1 MKNIVGVKF
10 KKEGKIYTFH
20 AADLP
25 LKQDDLVVV
34 STENGPAV
42 GTVVREVQA
51 VPAEQ
56 LTANLKNVIRLAS
69 DEDLNTCESNRRLER
84 EAMQFC
90 TRRIAERQ
98 LPMKL
103 IDVECLFDQTKVVFY
118 FTAENRV
125 DFRDLVKDLV
135 QKFRTRIELRQ
146 IGARQ
151 EARIVKGLG
160 ICGREVCCATLLQSL
175 DRVSVKMAKEQNM
188 SLNPEK
194 ISGLCGRLMCCLGY
208 EYDGYVDM
216 KRDMPKCGKL
226 VQTPEGRGKVI
237 RQSALQGEVVV
248 YLESGKEQT
257 FKVGDVQRTT
267 DCPRCAE
274 QRDAHPAGGGV
285 RKRHERSPGPPVK
298 EK

>member
-1 MKNIVGVKF
+1 
-10 KKEGKIYTFH
+10 
-20 AADLP
+20 
-25 LKQDDLVVV
+25 
-34 STENGPAV
+34 
-42 GTVVREVQA
+42 
-51 VPAEQ
+51 
-56 LTANLKNVIRLAS
+56 
-69 DEDLNTCESNRRLER
+69 
-84 EAMQFC
+84 
-90 TRRIAERQ
+90 
-98 LPMKL
+98 
-103 IDVECLFDQTKVVFY
+103 VVFS

-151 EARIVKGLG
+151 EARIIKGLG

-216 KRDMPKCGKL
+216 KKDMPKCGKL

-248 YLESGKEQT
+248 YLESGREET
-257 FKVGDVQRTT
+257 F
-267 DCPRCAE
+267 
-274 QRDAHPAGGGV
+274 
-285 RKRHERSPGPPVK
+285 
-298 EK
+298 